1 MLLDKALENVR
12 ALLAEAR
19 AAVATLEK
27 MEALLINTGS
37 AAPRRPTNN
46 GAEADQ
52 SVPDRVRAAV
62 QNMAA
67 PFRTG
72 QVIEHLLNQGA
83 ISAEDKSKV
92 YAAINYLTKHGEL
105 RRTDDGEL
113 THAKKSRKAGG

>member
-37 AAPRRPTNN
+37 AAPHRPTNN
-46 GAEADQ
+46 GAADQ

-62 QNMAA
+62 QNMAS

-72 QVIEHLLNQGA
+72 QVIEHLLNHGA

-105 RRTDDGEL
+105 RRTEDGEL